1 MRDGAAGAGGAT
13 VPASP
18 ASAAAAARWRRPGRR
33 HSSASPLTASVL
45 ILRGSLF
52 GIVPLA
58 AVAGGGAD
66 GETLAAGGGLLFWF
80 SGGNTT
86 RGPPDLELT
95 STGVS
100 SRDTSFSPPSPDS
113 MRSGVLAAPH
123 RTGAGTT
130 LVGLLSALMIGGS
143 PRAGRTDIG
152 AIGKGSPG
160 PDHGQ
165 RQHGGDRHQAAG
177 ALLRRGLFLIVSP

>member
-1 MRDGAAGAGGAT
+1 M
-13 VPASP
+13 
-18 ASAAAAARWRRPGRR
+18 
-33 HSSASPLTASVL
+33 TASVL

-58 AVAGGGAD
+58 AAGIGAD
-66 GETLAAGGGLLFWF
+66 GETLAAGGGLAFWF

-100 SRDTSFSPPSPDS
+100 SRDTSFSPPSPGS
-113 MRSGVLAAPH
+113 MRSGVLAAPASD
-123 RTGAGTT
+123 GAGTT

-143 PRAGRTDIG
+143 PE
-152 AIGKGSPG
+152 
-160 PDHGQ
+160 
-165 RQHGGDRHQAAG
+165 
-177 ALLRRGLFLIVSP
+177 RGEPTKVR